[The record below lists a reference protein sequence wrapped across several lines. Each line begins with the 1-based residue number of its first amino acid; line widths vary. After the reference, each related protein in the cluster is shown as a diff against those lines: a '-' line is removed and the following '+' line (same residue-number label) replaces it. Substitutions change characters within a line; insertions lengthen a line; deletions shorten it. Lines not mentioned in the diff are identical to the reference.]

1 MKQYEAVIQTLER
14 LGGVATLGQL
24 NQEVFKIKDCEWK
37 TKTPFASIRRIVQEN
52 ENIYKIKPGLWALK
66 SYKAQLEQQGI
77 IVETEKN
84 KDSKEVIEFNHSY
97 YQGLLLSIGNIKNFG
112 TFVPNQDKNRMF
124 LHEKLGD
131 LRTLQEIPKYFYE
144 KFVTRSSTIDVI
156 WFNERNMPDSF
167 FEVEHSTDIQNS
179 LMKFFDLQDFYT
191 RMLIVADEKRHE
203 EYNKKLGYSSFAKM
217 KENNRVEF
225 LSYDELERQYRQ
237 AIELQ
242 NIHTLIV

>member
-1 MKQYEAVIQTLER
+1 
-14 LGGVATLGQL
+14 
-24 NQEVFKIKDCEWK
+24 
-37 TKTPFASIRRIVQEN
+37 
-52 ENIYKIKPGLWALK
+52 
-66 SYKAQLEQQGI
+66 
-77 IVETEKN
+77 
-84 KDSKEVIEFNHSY
+84 
-97 YQGLLLSIGNIKNFG
+97 
-112 TFVPNQDKNRMF
+112 MF

-131 LRTLQEIPKYFYE
+131 LRTLQEIPKYSYE

-156 WFNERNMPDSF
+156 WFNERNMPDLF